1 VSTLFE
7 DRIARQEIL
16 TDDITTSAAEQDGEK
31 FHALIVELNELWQ
44 EKEHRSLDTGQSRR
58 QPNSRSPQLDGCSTG
73 RQRREARTQE
83 TTPVR
88 TGASRCSGVLLPGT
102 NHPIIRMGIVGTE
115 EPLFGSTVIAKALAS
130 TPVGSGGLITV
141 ALPCASG
148 LKIPAGIGAPLIGI
162 SYSSYTFCG
171 GNAWKLLASKIRLGR
186 SRT

>member
-1 VSTLFE
+1 MALLPSATNVNVVKCPRSSRT
-7 DRIARQEIL
+7 RIARQEIL
-16 TDDITTSAAEQDGEK
+16 TDDITTSAAEQDGKK

-115 EPLFGSTVIAKALAS
+115 GATLWFHRHRESFGLHARGKRRIDH
-130 TPVGSGGLITV
+130 GR
-141 ALPCASG
+141 
-148 LKIPAGIGAPLIGI
+148 APL
-162 SYSSYTFCG
+162 C
-171 GNAWKLLASKIRLGR
+171 IRLENPGR
-186 SRT
+186 NRRAVDRNPL